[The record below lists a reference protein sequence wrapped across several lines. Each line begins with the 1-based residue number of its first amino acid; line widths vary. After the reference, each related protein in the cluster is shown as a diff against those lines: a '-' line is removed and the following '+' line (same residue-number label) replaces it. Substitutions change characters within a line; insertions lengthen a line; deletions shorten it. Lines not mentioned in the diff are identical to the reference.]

1 MLRTE
6 ADMWQSEQKFMR
18 IGRFGRGTGS
28 SDRQHYL
35 TARVSDSATGNFIS
49 FNIDDG
55 STSNGTSYATNVLKL
70 RGDSS
75 AIFGGNVGIGTASP
89 TNRLN
94 VQGAGDYT
102 ATEGIASFFDSS
114 AREICIGGLGIF
126 RRDVDSSADLRI
138 NFLGYNG
145 GNTQFRDL
153 DIYDGKGAQI
163 SKFQGSTGN
172 LGIGTASPSSKPLS
186 ISSSK

>member
-75 AIFGGNVGIGTASP
+75 AIFGGKVGIGTTSP
-89 TNRLN
+89 GSPLHIAGTAGSVAGSAILFNGSTAIWQPTDSTLTIRPAGTDAATFSSTNTTF
-94 VQGAGDYT
+94 AGDINVGPKSN
-102 ATEGIASFFDSS
+102 ATVQVSESGGATTKLMGASVGRVGTYSNHSF
-114 AREICIGGLGIF
+114 EIVQNYI
-126 RRDVDSSADLRI
+126 
-138 NFLGYNG
+138 
-145 GNTQFRDL
+145 
-153 DIYDGKGAQI
+153 
-163 SKFQGSTGN
+163 
-172 LGIGTASPSSKPLS
+172 
-186 ISSSK
+186 